1 MKQSEL
7 MISFDGEKLSAL
19 RRYMAKKE
27 MNLEAELND
36 AVQKLYEKFVPAPV
50 REYIEDNA
58 APTPAVKSP
67 RQRREAKPSLPD
79 TSPES
84 EVSE

>member
-50 REYIEDNA
+50 REYIEENG
-58 APTPAVKSP
+58 APTPAAKP
-67 RQRREAKPSLPD
+67 ARQRREAKPSLPD
-79 TSPES
+79 TSPKI

>member
-7 MISFDGEKLSAL
+7 TVSFDGEKLSAL

-50 REYIEDNA
+50 REYIEEND
-58 APTPAVKSP
+58 APTPVVKP
-67 RQRREAKPSLPD
+67 ARQRREAKPSLPD
-79 TSPES
+79 TASES